1 MREGKDGSDMFE
13 ILSEEFCQRLSQSA
27 AAIIGHH
34 VLVTDEHGVVL
45 GSYDPTRVGSLHEA
59 SLDVIRTG
67 RQIYHSTGEAD
78 QLNGTKPGT
87 TIPLF
92 IGNRVVGTIGITG
105 APEEISKYA
114 MLIQQMAQTFL
125 DFQERQRFCQYSD
138 YEKLTLLHSIT
149 GDVTEDDAD
158 TIYNNA
164 YKLGYD
170 MNLPRLILRV
180 ELEPLPSQEQ
190 VGESHLS
197 RKIVDH
203 MSKELFI
210 HPQDFLC
217 IQNSSEVV
225 AMPLYFEA
233 SGGMDVLRPKVQNIL
248 DTFSGECRT
257 LRLGV
262 GAPKEGVLG
271 MHASYEDAT
280 LALRV
285 LNVRNFSFGYLTACD
300 IFLEKLALD
309 LDETVCGHVSSTL
322 LRHIEESAE
331 GDRLLDLIYHW
342 CQSHFNFSKTAEALH
357 IHKSTLVYRFR
368 RAEEL
373 YGLDLHDFDKTMALY
388 LVYLRRLMRSKV

>member
-1 MREGKDGSDMFE
+1 MFE

-45 GSYDPTRVGSLHEA
+45 GSFDPSRVGSLHEA

-125 DFQERQRFCQYSD
+125 DFQERQRSSQYSD
-138 YEKLTLLHSIT
+138 YEKLTLLHAIT
-149 GDVTEDDAD
+149 GEISEDEAD
-158 TIYNNA
+158 SVYNSA

-170 MNLPRLILRV
+170 LNLPRVVLRV
-180 ELEPLPSQEQ
+180 EMEPLNGQEQ
-190 VGESHLS
+190 TGESPLS
-197 RKIVDH
+197 RKIIDY
-203 MSKELFI
+203 MSKELFV

-233 SGGMDVLRPKVQNIL
+233 SGGMDVLRPKVQEIL
-248 DTFSGECRT
+248 DAFGGECRT

-262 GAPKEGVLG
+262 GAPKDGALG
-271 MHASYEDAT
+271 LHASYEDAS

-285 LNVRNFSFGYLTACD
+285 LNVRNLRHGYLTACD

-322 LRHIEESAE
+322 LRHIEESEE
-331 GDRLLDLIYHW
+331 GERLLHLIYHW
-342 CQSHFNFSKTAEALH
+342 CQSHFNFSKTADALH

-388 LVYLRRLMRSKV
+388 LVYLRRLMKQKG